1 MLKHLI
7 IGMLVIGNYTQHS
20 AKRTVLLF
28 ADKSSQG
35 VLKQQEQMLM
45 ADKAGLQQRDVEVMI
60 YDAKSAAA
68 KTNHIRSG
76 FTVLLIGKDNGEKL
90 RSHLPVTTKKLF
102 GLIDAMPMR
111 KEEMMHAAYQ
121 EE

>member
-7 IGMLVIGNYTQHS
+7 IGMLVIGNYSQHP

-28 ADKSSQG
+28 ADKSSQSA
-35 VLKQQEQMLM
+35 LKKQEQLLM

-60 YDAKSAAA
+60 YDSKSAAA

-90 RSHLPVTTKKLF
+90 RSHQPVTTKKLF
-102 GLIDAMPMR
+102 DIIDTKPMS
-111 KEEMMHAAYQ
+111 KEVITHAAYQ
-121 EE
+121 E

>member
-7 IGMLVIGNYTQHS
+7 MGMLVIGNYTQHT

-28 ADKSSQG
+28 ADKSSQSA
-35 VLKQQEQMLM
+35 LKQQEHILM
-45 ADKAGLQQRDVEVMI
+45 ADKAGLQQRDVEVII
-60 YDAKSAAA
+60 YDSKSAAA

-90 RSHLPVTTKKLF
+90 RSHQPVTTKKLF

-111 KEEMMHAAYQ
+111 KDEMMHADQ